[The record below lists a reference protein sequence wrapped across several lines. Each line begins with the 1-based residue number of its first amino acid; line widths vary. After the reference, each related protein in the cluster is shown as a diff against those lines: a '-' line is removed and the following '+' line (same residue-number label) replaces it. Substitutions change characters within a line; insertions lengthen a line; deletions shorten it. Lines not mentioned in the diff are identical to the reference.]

1 MTSASWLK
9 WQALQR
15 LYRKVAQGCVITHM
29 HEESSEARY
38 ETLVAM
44 YTQGAY
50 EGHVGIALGIV
61 RGSTPETN
69 CYHSFFIYVMY

>member
-1 MTSASWLK
+1 M
-9 WQALQR
+9 
-15 LYRKVAQGCVITHM
+15 ITHM
-29 HEESSEARY
+29 HEEASEARY

-50 EGHVGIALGIV
+50 EGHIGIV

-69 CYHSFFIYVMY
+69 CYHFYFI